1 MNEESDENALCKI
14 AFAMDDEADVESERF
29 WARRT
34 ESGSYILENA
44 PFFVPGIAVE
54 DEFLAEGHD
63 DEAWA
68 TELIGDGGHAT
79 VWVEG
84 LERKHQK
91 NHVLLAEVSL
101 ELEKLGCYCEIESTN
116 PRLAVDIESADNID
130 EIISL
135 LYRLED
141 AGKIGFAV
149 AKTMDWLTALLRDE

>member
-1 MNEESDENALCKI
+1 M
-14 AFAMDDEADVESERF
+14 
-29 WARRT
+29 
-34 ESGSYILENA
+34 
-44 PFFVPGIAVE
+44 
-54 DEFLAEGHD
+54 
-63 DEAWA
+63 
-68 TELIGDGGHAT
+68 
-79 VWVEG
+79 WVEG

-130 EIISL
+130 VIISL